1 MTHKPGTEVG
11 TPVLLALVAGLVV
24 ALTVALTV
32 AMPPALRAQGA
43 PEKYA
48 VRLDWVPIAGTDRV
62 TGKGAATAQLSGK
75 ALTINGSFE
84 GLGGP
89 ATIMR
94 LHQGIARGAR
104 GRAVTD
110 IPVPKTTSG
119 SFMATLTLTDEQ
131 VTALRQGKLYLQ
143 LHGDKGLAPD
153 GANLWG
159 WFLR

>member
-1 MTHKPGTEVG
+1 MTHRPGTG
-11 TPVLLALVAGLVV
+11 FGIHIRLALFAGLVL
-24 ALTVALTV
+24 ALTVAKQPV
-32 AMPPALRAQGA
+32 LRAQGA
-43 PEKYA
+43 QETYT
-48 VRLDWVPIAGTDRV
+48 VRLEWVPIAGTDRV

-75 ALTINGSFE
+75 VLTVNGSFE

-89 ATIMR
+89 ATILR
-94 LHQGIARGAR
+94 VHQGIAKGAR

-110 IPVPKTTSG
+110 IPVPKATSG
-119 SFMATLTLTDEQ
+119 SFMATVTLTDEQ